1 MTIVILDY
9 KMGNLR
15 SLSNAV
21 EYLGHNFLVTS
32 DPDQV
37 RTADKILIPGVGNF
51 MKGMQYLN
59 ELDLTAVL
67 IEKVLVEKTP
77 VLGICLGM
85 QLLMKSGTEGGNT
98 GGLGFFDG
106 TVEEMISN
114 SPECRVPFYGWA
126 PLNILKD
133 DSKAL
138 NGISDSMDFY
148 FVHSYSV
155 KTERQYITST
165 YQFGQENIVSSI
177 EKNGIWGTQ
186 FHPEKSKIQGLTVL
200 KNFLEY
206 HE

>member
-1 MTIVILDY
+1 MMIVILDY

-21 EYLGHNFLVTS
+21 EYLGYNLVVTS

-37 RTADKILIPGVGNF
+37 SKADKILIPGVGSF
-51 MKGMQYLN
+51 MKGMEYLN
-59 ELDLTAVL
+59 ELNLPSVLT
-67 IEKVLVEKTP
+67 EKVLADKTP

-85 QLLMKSGTEGGNT
+85 QLLMKSGTEGGHT
-98 GGLGFFDG
+98 KGLDFFDG
-106 TVEEMISN
+106 TVEEMIPN
-114 SPECRVPFYGWA
+114 SPECRVPFYGWS
-126 PLNILKD
+126 PLDIVKE

-138 NGISDSMDFY
+138 NGISESMDFY

-155 KTERQYITST
+155 KLDKQYISST
-165 YQFGQENIVSSI
+165 YRFGQENIVASI
-177 EKNGIWGTQ
+177 ENNGIWGTQ